1 MENIF
6 QYYNH
11 LGFFNPYFIENKLP
25 YQFKS
30 QISDILKFKKDRNV
44 LNSASVA
51 NILTKG
57 FIIGDNTLVRN
68 IKKTPWLTKYGE
80 SGWDYYQEIRAQE
93 KFIEKEIIVEEIFTL
108 LKEEL
113 IEYIGEKK
121 NVGILLSGGMDSR
134 IVAGVLDFLI
144 KKGILAN
151 INVTAYTW
159 GDLTSRDVNY
169 GRNIAHHLSWNW
181 KHFNISAEDVMDNI
195 LTAAFK
201 GCEYSPFH
209 LHGMVK
215 VSKEIGVDCV
225 LAGSYGDSI
234 GRGEYS
240 GKKVLQLRDIRYNMT
255 NNYGLIKDEIFT
267 KCKIETDAEIHKY
280 SKLFPQEKTY
290 QQIEQDYQ
298 IHYMRRM
305 LNPCMAVINEKI
317 ELYQLFTS
325 PKIVS
330 YIWSLHPK
338 LRNNHLYHGILK
350 KIDPKLS
357 EIPWARTGL
366 IFDRVSGVPQDN
378 YLRSPVSNLYV
389 KIFKDELFEN
399 IKTLVLSEPIK
410 SLEIFNLNALKN
422 AFSAMKYTIYKDN
435 IELMSKMAWLASLAL
450 FVQKYDVQFDS
461 SYKIGQRFADKFGG
475 YKVYIENG
483 KYSLIT
489 IYRQKLIR
497 K

>member
-1 MENIF
+1 MKELF
-6 QYYNH
+6 KYYNR
-11 LGFFNPYFIENKLP
+11 LGFFNPYYLEGNHPCNFQP
-25 YQFKS
+25 
-30 QISDILKFKKDRNV
+30 QISDILKSKKDRNV
-44 LNSASVA
+44 LNSTSVA

-57 FIIGDNTLVRN
+57 FIIGDNTLVHN
-68 IKKTPWLTKYGE
+68 IKKTPWLAKYGE

-93 KFIEKEIIVEEIFTL
+93 KFIEKELIVEEIFTL

-121 NVGILLSGGMDSR
+121 NIGILLSGGMDSR

-144 KKGILAN
+144 KKGILVN

-159 GDLTSRDVNY
+159 GDLKSRDVNY
-169 GRNIAHHLSWNW
+169 GRNIAHHLGWDW

-267 KCKIETDAEIHKY
+267 NSKIETDAEIDKY
-280 SKLFPQEKTY
+280 WNLFPQEKTY

-325 PKIVS
+325 PKIVN
-330 YIWSLHPK
+330 YIWTLHPK

-350 KIDPKLS
+350 KINPKLS

-366 IFDRVSGVPQDN
+366 IFDTVSGVPQDN
-378 YLRSPVSNLYV
+378 FLRSPVSNLYV
-389 KIFKDELFEN
+389 KIFKDDLFEH
-399 IKTLVLSEPIK
+399 IKRLVLSEPIK
-410 SLEIFNLNALKN
+410 SIEILNMNSLKN
-422 AFSAMKYTIYKDN
+422 SFDSMKYPFFKDN
-435 IELMSKMAWLASLAL
+435 IQLMAKMAWLASLSL
-450 FVQKYDVQFDS
+450 FIEKYNVQFDN
-461 SYKIGQRFADKFGG
+461 SYKIEQRFTHKFGD

-483 KYSLIT
+483 KHSLKT